1 VFAQQILNGLVVG
14 SVYALF
20 ALGFTLV
27 FGVQNILN
35 LAHGA
40 LFMVGAFVGL
50 YAVTLVDLPLVVALL
65 LSILAAGCI
74 GVLLDFFAFRPLRK
88 RRGGEFPAIMSSIGA
103 NLILIS
109 IAQQISQAQVSGF
122 PFGTFPIVIYNF
134 LGLRITLQQIAILC
148 CVMLFTT
155 VLLLIIYRTSFGRQ
169 ARAVAVNERTAL
181 LFGVNPSQV
190 YALTF
195 FIAGGLAGAA
205 GFIIGLAFNSVHFLM
220 GEPLLLRGFVVVILG
235 GMGSVVGSLVAGLT
249 LGIIQTMSVFYFSSQ
264 ISDIIIFS
272 LLFLILLIRPTG
284 FFKGLR
290 QDVRVGR
297 N

>member
-1 VFAQQILNGLVVG
+1 VFAQQILNGIVVG
-14 SVYALF
+14 SVYSLF

-35 LAHGA
+35 MAHGA
-40 LFMVGAFVGL
+40 LFMVGAFIGL
-50 YAVTLVDLPLVVALL
+50 YAVTLADLPLPIALL
-65 LSILAAGCI
+65 VAMLGAGCV

-88 RRGGEFPAIMSSIGA
+88 RRAGEFPAIISSIGA

-109 IAQQISQAQVSGF
+109 IAQQISNAQVSGF

-134 LGLRITLQQIAILC
+134 FGLRMTLQQIAILG
-148 CVMLFTT
+148 CVTLLTAALLF
-155 VLLLIIYRTSFGRQ
+155 LLFYTSFGRQ
-169 ARAVAVNERTAL
+169 VRAVAINERVSVL
-181 LFGVNPSQV
+181 LGVNPSLV

-195 FIAGGLAGAA
+195 FIAGALAGAA
-205 GFIIGLAFNSVHFLM
+205 GFIIGIAFNSVHFLM
-220 GEPLLLRGFVVVILG
+220 GEPLLLRGFLVVILG
-235 GMGSVVGSLVAGLT
+235 GLGSILGSLVAGFV

-264 ISDIIIFS
+264 ISDVIVFS
-272 LLFLILLIRPTG
+272 LLFLMLLFRPTG
-284 FFKGLR
+284 LFKGLR

>member
-1 VFAQQILNGLVVG
+1 MFAQQILNGIVVG
-14 SVYALF
+14 SVYSLF

-40 LFMVGAFVGL
+40 LFMVGAFIGL
-50 YAVTLVDLPLVVALL
+50 YAVTLADLPLPLALL
-65 LSILAAGCI
+65 IATVGAGCV
-74 GVLLDFFAFRPLRK
+74 GVLLDFFAFRPLRN
-88 RRGGEFPAIMSSIGA
+88 RRGGEFPAIISSIGA

-109 IAQQISQAQVSGF
+109 IAQQISNAQVSGF

-134 LGLRITLQQIAILC
+134 FGLRMTLQQIVILG
-148 CVMLFTT
+148 CVTAFT
-155 VLLLIIYRTSFGRQ
+155 VGLLLLLFHTSFGRQ
-169 ARAVAVNERTAL
+169 ARAVAVNERVSIL
-181 LFGVNPSQV
+181 LGVNPSRV

-195 FIAGGLAGAA
+195 FIAGALAGAA
-205 GFIIGLAFNSVHFLM
+205 GFIIGIAFNSVHFLM
-220 GEPLLLRGFVVVILG
+220 GEPLLLRGFLVVILG
-235 GMGSVVGSLVAGLT
+235 GMGSVAGSLVAGFM

-272 LLFLILLIRPTG
+272 LLFMILLLRPTG
-284 FFKGLR
+284 LFKGLR
-290 QDVRVGR
+290 PEVRVGR

>member
-1 VFAQQILNGLVVG
+1 MFAQQILNGIVVG
-14 SVYALF
+14 SVYSLF

-35 LAHGA
+35 MAHGA
-40 LFMVGAFVGL
+40 LFMVGAFIGL
-50 YAVTLVDLPLVVALL
+50 YAVTLADLPLPIALL
-65 LSILAAGCI
+65 VAMLGAGCV

-88 RRGGEFPAIMSSIGA
+88 RRAGEFPAIISSIGA

-109 IAQQISQAQVSGF
+109 IAQQISNAQVSGF

-134 LGLRITLQQIAILC
+134 FGLRMTLQQIAILG
-148 CVMLFTT
+148 CVTLLTAALLF
-155 VLLLIIYRTSFGRQ
+155 LLFYTSFGRQ
-169 ARAVAVNERTAL
+169 VRAVAINERVSVL
-181 LFGVNPSQV
+181 LGVNPSLV

-195 FIAGGLAGAA
+195 FIAGALAGAA
-205 GFIIGLAFNSVHFLM
+205 GFIIGIAFNSVHFLM
-220 GEPLLLRGFVVVILG
+220 GEPLLLRGFLVVILG
-235 GMGSVVGSLVAGLT
+235 GLGSILGSLVAGFV

-264 ISDIIIFS
+264 ISDVIVFS
-272 LLFLILLIRPTG
+272 LLFLMLLFRPTG
-284 FFKGLR
+284 LFKGLR

>member
-1 VFAQQILNGLVVG
+1 VFAQQILNGIVVG
-14 SVYALF
+14 SVYSLF

-40 LFMVGAFVGL
+40 LFMVGAFIGL
-50 YAVTLVDLPLVVALL
+50 YAVTLTDLPLPVALL
-65 LSILAAGCI
+65 AATVGAGCV

-88 RRGGEFPAIMSSIGA
+88 RRAGEFPPIISSIGA

-109 IAQQISQAQVSGF
+109 IAQQVSDAQVSGF

-134 LGLRITLQQIAILC
+134 LGLRITLQQIVILG
-148 CVMLFTT
+148 CVSAFSAG
-155 VLLLIIYRTSFGRQ
+155 LLLLLSHTSFGRQ
-169 ARAVAVNERTAL
+169 VRAVAVNERVSL
-181 LFGVNPSQV
+181 LLGVNPSQV

-195 FIAGGLAGAA
+195 FIAGALAGAA
-205 GFIIGLAFNSVHFLM
+205 GFIIGIAFNSVYFLM

-235 GMGSVVGSLVAGLT
+235 GTGSVLGSLVAGFM

-264 ISDIIIFS
+264 ISDVIIFV
-272 LLFLILLIRPTG
+272 LLFLILVFRPTG
-284 FFKGLR
+284 LFKGLR
-290 QDVRVGR
+290 PDFRVGR

>member
-1 VFAQQILNGLVVG
+1 MFAQQILNGLVVG
-14 SVYALF
+14 SVYSLF
-20 ALGFTLV
+20 ALGFTLI

-40 LFMVGAFVGL
+40 LFMVGAFIGL
-50 YAVTLVDLPLVVALL
+50 YAVTIAHLPLAVALL
-65 LSILAAGCI
+65 LAILVSGCV

-88 RRGGEFPAIMSSIGA
+88 RGGGEFPAIMSSIGA

-109 IAQQISQAQVSGF
+109 IAQQVSNAQVSGF

-148 CVMLFTT
+148 CVTFFTIG
-155 VLLLIIYRTSFGRQ
+155 LLLIIYRTSFGRQ
-169 ARAVAVNERTAL
+169 VRAVAVNERAAL
-181 LFGVNPSQV
+181 LFGVNPTQV

-235 GMGSVVGSLVAGLT
+235 GMGSVVGSLVAGFT
-249 LGIIQTMSVFYFSSQ
+249 LGIIQTMSVFYLSSQ

-272 LLFLILLIRPTG
+272 LLFLILLVRPTG